1 MSQEKFSKKGK
12 LLFLPRLVARMT
24 RLPVKMTMFTITLI
38 SVLNL
43 DIYKKWLRQSFEYSF
58 LRRCICNIAGICHK
72 SRWQNNHIVHNS
84 LNLALSVDHVEFLFS
99 FKVSAYNYHTQNF
112 NLIKFK
118 RLSLFVQIST
128 SKFFSAGF
136 KILY

>member
-1 MSQEKFSKKGK
+1 MAETVFRIFILK
-12 LLFLPRLVARMT
+12 A
-24 RLPVKMTMFTITLI
+24 I
-38 SVLNL
+38 
-43 DIYKKWLRQSFEYSF
+43 
-58 LRRCICNIAGICHK
+58 ICNIAGICHK
-72 SRWQNNHIVHNS
+72 SCWQNNRIVQNS

-118 RLSLFVQIST
+118 RLILFVQIST

-136 KILY
+136 KIL